1 MCLALLPGKIP
12 KLPEE
17 ATEMRKTALL
27 LIAAVVSFAIIG
39 CGGEEPVAPTGYA
52 PNQSVEAYAYVH
64 GGYIGKAE
72 ASTDAEGALS
82 VNINEAFFPHHLAIV
97 DIESEEWNE
106 DNTVTYVI
114 RGDTVYVAR
123 YVAYNGTNYVGN
135 TVGSALVYVEADE
148 EGNPA
153 GNSPLEKM
161 ILRNEANM
169 ETWWNSIADGGF
181 EIFTE
186 FGGEAMPITTTSYGS
201 LYKEG
206 SSYWDFGIGW
216 QGNIDAI
223 EDAAVQYGVG
233 YSLDEMTRGDD
244 NMWNL
249 ADATTGATASDF
261 KDYFSLIQL
270 ATARLEME

>member
-1 MCLALLPGKIP
+1 
-12 KLPEE
+12 
-17 ATEMRKTALL
+17 MRTIALL
-27 LIAAVVSFAIIG
+27 LLAALLSFALIG
-39 CGGEEPVAPTGYA
+39 CGGEEPAAPTGYA

-64 GGYIGKAE
+64 GGYIGRAE
-72 ASTDAEGALS
+72 VTTDAEGA
-82 VNINEAFFPHHLAIV
+82 VTANINEAFFPHHLAIV
-97 DIESEEWNE
+97 DIEAADWNE

-114 RGDTVYVAR
+114 RGNTVYVAR

-153 GNSPLEKM
+153 GNAPLEKT
-161 ILRNEANM
+161 IIRNEANM
-169 ETWWNSIADGGF
+169 ETWFDSIADGGF

-186 FGGEAMPITTTSYGS
+186 FGGEAMPVTTTSYGS

-206 SSYWDFGIGW
+206 SSYWNFDIGW

-223 EDAAVQYGVG
+223 EDAAEQQGVG
-233 YSLDEMTRGDD
+233 YTLDEMTRGDD
-244 NMWNL
+244 NKWSL

-270 ATARLEME
+270 AVARLEMQ

>member
-1 MCLALLPGKIP
+1 MRSVTILTGIILLS
-12 KLPEE
+12 L
-17 ATEMRKTALL
+17 
-27 LIAAVVSFAIIG
+27 VFVG

-64 GGYIGKAE
+64 GGYVGMAE
-72 ASTDAEGALS
+72 VTTDAEGAMTAN
-82 VNINEAFFPHHLAIV
+82 VNEAFLPHSLAIV
-97 DIESEEWNE
+97 DVESDEWNE
-106 DNTVTYVI
+106 DNTVTYVV

-123 YVAYNGTNYVGN
+123 YVSYNGTNYVGN

-148 EGNPA
+148 EGTPA
-153 GNSPLEKM
+153 GNTPLEKM

-169 ETWWNSIADGGF
+169 ETYWNSIADGGF
-181 EIFTE
+181 AIFTE
-186 FGGEAMPITTTSYGS
+186 FGGEAMPVTTTSYGS

-206 SSYWDFGIGW
+206 SSYWNFGIGW

-223 EDAAVQYGVG
+223 ETAAAEEGIG
-233 YSLDEMTRGDD
+233 FTLDEMVRGDD
-244 NMWNL
+244 NEWRL

-270 ATARLEME
+270 AAARLEME